1 MEIEQLKTT
10 WETFGRDDPLWAVL
24 TDASRRGGRWDL
36 DEFLATG
43 EREVAAALGELEQL
57 GAAPSFG
64 RALDFGC
71 GVGRL
76 TQALAERFDRC
87 DGVDIAASMIAE
99 ARRIN
104 RHGERVRYC
113 VNDAPDLNL
122 FPSDSFDFVLS
133 FIVLQHMEPRYAQRY
148 IGEFVRV
155 LKPGGV
161 ALFQIPAC
169 IKTPPATALPD
180 DAFRAAIAIVGR
192 PPRRLSPL
200 EQARLRVRVRNAS
213 SYAWPANS
221 GINLG
226 NHWFDTA
233 GHVIAF
239 DDGRTALDADL
250 SPGAETTLELLITAP
265 PLAGRHALEVD
276 LVQEGITWF
285 AGRGSRS
292 VHKTVSVRPAESP
305 QRRRPD
311 SGDQSAVGAAFLP
324 MMEMYSVPVEEVE
337 ATVAAAGGEVLHML
351 PDEAAGSGF
360 EGYRYVVRR
369 VVARPPDRPRLSLAS
384 LRAAVAAVPDRRDM
398 LPPIVARRQ
407 GRSGELELRVKQHL
421 ARATRWLTWAQT
433 EYDHSVL
440 RALRETRDA
449 LEEQEA
455 ELHRLREEL
464 ARLRERPDE

>member
-43 EREVAAALGELEQL
+43 EGEVAAALGELEQL
-57 GAAPSFG
+57 GAAPVLG

-76 TQALAERFDRC
+76 TQALAERFESC

-99 ARRIN
+99 GRRIN
-104 RHGERVRYC
+104 RHGARVQYH
-113 VNDAPDLNL
+113 VNDSPDLNL
-122 FPSDSFDFVLS
+122 FPSDTFDFVLS

-148 IGEFVRV
+148 IAEFVRV

-161 ALFQIPAC
+161 ALFQIPAR
-169 IKTPPATALPD
+169 ITTPPATALPE
-180 DAFRAAIAIVGR
+180 DAFRASIAIVGR
-192 PPRRLSPL
+192 PPGKLSAL
-200 EQARLRVRVRNAS
+200 EQARLRVCVRNLS
-213 SYAWPANS
+213 PHPWPGDAR
-221 GINLG
+221 INLG
-226 NHWFDTA
+226 NHWFDAA

-239 DDGRTALDADL
+239 DDGRTALGADL
-250 SPGAETTLELLITAP
+250 APGDERTLELLITAP
-265 PLAGRHALEVD
+265 PLPGRHVLEVD
-276 LVQEGITWF
+276 VVQEGVTWF

-292 VHKTVSVRPAESP
+292 VHKTVLVRAAPP
-305 QRRRPD
+305 VRRGLD
-311 SGDQSAVGAAFLP
+311 SGDQSTVGAAFLP

-337 ATVAAAGGEVLHML
+337 ATVVAAGGEVLHML
-351 PDEAAGSGF
+351 PDDAAGSGF

-369 VVARPPDRPRLSLAS
+369 VATRPPDRPRLSLAS

-407 GRSGELELRVKQHL
+407 GRSGQLELRVKQHL

-464 ARLRERPDE
+464 ARRREQPDE

>member
-1 MEIEQLKTT
+1 MEIEQLKST
-10 WETFGRDDPLWAVL
+10 WEAFGRDDPLWAVL
-24 TDASRRGGRWDL
+24 TEASRRGGRWDL

-43 EREVAAALGELEQL
+43 EREIADALAELERL
-57 GAAPSFG
+57 DAAPVPG

-76 TQALAERFDRC
+76 TQALAERFERC

-104 RHGERVRYC
+104 RHGERVHYH
-113 VNDAPDLNL
+113 VNDAPDLGL
-122 FPSDSFDFVLS
+122 FASDSFDFVLS
-133 FIVLQHMEPRYAQRY
+133 FIVLQHMEPRYARRY
-148 IGEFVRV
+148 IADFMRV

-161 ALFQIPAC
+161 ALFQIPARV
-169 IKTPPATALPD
+169 KAPPPTALPD
-180 DAFRAAIAIVGR
+180 DAFRASITLVGGA
-192 PPRRLSPL
+192 PRKLTGL
-200 EQARLRVRVRNAS
+200 EQARLRVSVRNLS
-213 SYAWPANS
+213 SHPWPADV

-239 DDGRTALDADL
+239 DDGRTALGAAL
-250 SPGAETTLELLITAP
+250 GPGAERTLELLITAP
-265 PLAGRHALEVD
+265 PLAGRHVLEVD

-292 VHKTVSVRPAESP
+292 VHKTISVRPAPASRVGHTSE
-305 QRRRPD
+305 D
-311 SGDQSAVGAAFLP
+311 GGDGAAFLP
-324 MMEMYSVPVEEVE
+324 RMEMYSVPLEEVA
-337 ATVAAAGGEVLHML
+337 ATVTAAGGQVLHVI

-369 VVARPPDRPRLSLAS
+369 VAPRPPARPRLSLAS
-384 LRAAVAAVPDRRDM
+384 LRDAVAAVPDRRDM

-407 GRSGELELRVKQHL
+407 GRGGELELRAKQYL

-433 EYDHSVL
+433 EYDHAVL

-455 ELHRLREEL
+455 ELHRLRDEL
-464 ARLRERPDE
+464 ARLGGSPDE